1 MVNIYE
7 ILGKIGFDWQVALAS
22 LVNFLIILFVLK
34 KFAFKPIKKLIQER
48 QNKINEGIEKAEEA
62 SIRLKE
68 VDIIAKNYLK
78 QANLD
83 SINIIKETEKQA
95 KVLGDNLQK
104 KAEDHQKEL
113 MDQIQLG
120 YKKHQEEAKNLVYKE
135 AVELVKKA
143 IKKTV
148 ELSPADIDE
157 EIMKKAVLK
166 VKNNEI

>member
-1 MVNIYE
+1 M
-7 ILGKIGFDWQVALAS
+7 
-22 LVNFLIILFVLK
+22 
-34 KFAFKPIKKLIQER
+34 
-48 QNKINEGIEKAEEA
+48 
-62 SIRLKE
+62 
-68 VDIIAKNYLK
+68 
-78 QANLD
+78 D

>member
-148 ELSPADIDE
+148 ELSPEDIDD
-157 EIMKKAVLK
+157 EIIKKAVLK

>member
-1 MVNIYE
+1 MNE
-7 ILGKIGFDWQVALAS
+7 LFEQLGINWKLFLSQA
-22 LVNFLIILFVLK
+22 VNFFILLIVLRAFVYKPLLSIIKERSK
-34 KFAFKPIKKLIQER
+34 KIK
-48 QNKINEGIEKAEEA
+48 EGLEKAEESSA
-62 SIRLKE
+62 RLKE
-68 VDIIAKNYLK
+68 VDIIAKNKLK
-78 QANLD
+78 QANQD

>member
-148 ELSPADIDE
+148 ELRQEDIDE